1 MTEDEDSPRI
11 VARGE
16 WYQDENGDTTY
27 VPAHIRPSYV
37 DELEAERAEQE
48 EDGPEPLDQVAPLG
62 VWANPPEPHPYKL
75 RSDDTWQA
83 IRTDYL
89 AGDPAQVV
97 AERYGVGLST
107 LRARAAR
114 EHWRR
119 RDQPDPEPFSLDEG
133 APAPDLDT
141 LSRHA
146 LARMDLAIRKGR
158 AAEAASWMRT
168 WRSLASPPV
177 ASPPVSSPPAPA
189 TGPTPPPARRPDV
202 IDQITDIALEAER
215 IVQETARRLPT
226 LTAAD
231 RAEIDARV
239 EALMA
244 RMPGLN
250 ETDETL

>member
-1 MTEDEDSPRI
+1 
-11 VARGE
+11 
-16 WYQDENGDTTY
+16 
-27 VPAHIRPSYV
+27 
-37 DELEAERAEQE
+37 
-48 EDGPEPLDQVAPLG
+48 
-62 VWANPPEPHPYKL
+62 
-75 RSDDTWQA
+75 
-83 IRTDYL
+83 
-89 AGDPAQVV
+89 
-97 AERYGVGLST
+97 
-107 LRARAAR
+107 
-114 EHWRR
+114 
-119 RDQPDPEPFSLDEG
+119 
-133 APAPDLDT
+133 
-141 LSRHA
+141 
-146 LARMDLAIRKGR
+146 
-158 AAEAASWMRT
+158 MRT

>member
-16 WYQDENGDTTY
+16 WYQDEYGDTTY
-27 VPAHIRPSYV
+27 VPAHIRPSYL
-37 DELEAERAEQE
+37 DDLEAERAEQE
-48 EDGPEPLDQVAPLG
+48 EDEPEPLDQPAPLG
-62 VWANPPEPHPYKL
+62 VWANPPEPHTYNL
-75 RSDDTWQA
+75 RSDDTWEA

-119 RDQPDPEPFSLDEG
+119 RDQPDPDPFVLDED
-133 APAPDLDT
+133 APAPDLDS

-146 LARMDLAIRKGR
+146 LARMDHAIRRGR

-177 ASPPVSSPPAPA
+177 ASPPVSSPPALA